1 MCRYQ
6 QKGWAR
12 LIEHCMTRDFSWD
25 EPAAAYLDLYR
36 DVLASR
42 T

>member
-1 MCRYQ
+1 
-6 QKGWAR
+6 
-12 LIEHCMTRDFSWD
+12 MTRDFSWD